1 MAVLPIAA
9 ETGWDKAQQGLVLS
23 AFFWGYTATQL
34 FGGTLNA
41 KFGSKLVAGLS
52 LAGGCPFVIF
62 FPFTVQSLPLAMAA
76 QISCGV
82 CHSVLYPSFYGL
94 LANWFPTSEKSR
106 AVAVMNSGGIMGMVI
121 SWALSPYLIS
131 YLGWRSLFYIA
142 GGSGLFWLIPWL
154 CFTIERPTDPSFCL
168 TVSEQEIDT
177 ISRGRVVLT
186 PVVSIPW
193 KAMLTSWP
201 VIVLAINQFACN
213 WVFYIW
219 MSWLPSYYSS
229 HFDITLEQVGLF
241 SSIPMVVYLLVLLGA
256 GMAADMLY
264 KREVWTRMTIRKVF
278 QSLTFGII
286 IAASCVL
293 SFVPLNLAWTIL
305 MIVFSLASV
314 GFSTGGVSVNVLDL
328 SEKYVTSLVAFVN
341 TCGSLPGILGVF
353 VTGYILETTNNNWVA
368 VFMLTAAI
376 CGVSLILWLLYVRVE
391 TIEFDKRNSFE
402 VIGDEDNISNLY
414 NQQQQEV
421 EEEMA
426 AIV

>member
-1 MAVLPIAA
+1 MTSRREKELRTLLTI
-9 ETGWDKAQQGLVLS
+9 TG
-23 AFFWGYTATQL
+23 
-34 FGGTLNA
+34 
-41 KFGSKLVAGLS
+41 
-52 LAGGCPFVIF
+52 
-62 FPFTVQSLPLAMAA
+62 
-76 QISCGV
+76 
-82 CHSVLYPSFYGL
+82 
-94 LANWFPTSEKSR
+94 
-106 AVAVMNSGGIMGMVI
+106 
-121 SWALSPYLIS
+121 
-131 YLGWRSLFYIA
+131 
-142 GGSGLFWLIPWL
+142 
-154 CFTIERPTDPSFCL
+154 FCL